1 MNELRYQDVLDILRL
16 LDTAGF
22 ADLEIE
28 YEGTR
33 VRATKRIGEP
43 VAVVGSHG
51 TGAGSGAGTGTGQA
65 HALSPREHE
74 PSVPR
79 REDES
84 KAARPAPVA
93 PVASVAELGPGQ
105 EAVKPPMQGVF
116 YASPAPGQPPFAT
129 IGQRVR
135 EGDQLG
141 IVEVMKLFTPVTSP
155 CDGTI
160 LEILVSNEQVVDRDQ
175 VLMIVGT
182 ERGTAS

>member
-22 ADLEIE
+22 AELEIE

-43 VAVVGSHG
+43 AN
-51 TGAGSGAGTGTGQA
+51 
-65 HALSPREHE
+65 E
-74 PSVPR
+74 PAVPR

-84 KAARPAPVA
+84 KAARPAPAA

-129 IGQRVR
+129 VGQRVR

-141 IVEVMKLFTPVTSP
+141 IVEVMKLFTPITSP